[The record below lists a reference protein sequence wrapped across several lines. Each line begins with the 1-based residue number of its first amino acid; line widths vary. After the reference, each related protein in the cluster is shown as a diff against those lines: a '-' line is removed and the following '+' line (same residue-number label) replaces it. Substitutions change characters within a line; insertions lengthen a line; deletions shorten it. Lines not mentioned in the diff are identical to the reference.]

1 VVIAAPASPSEYP
14 DRDLDCEL
22 AIEPYFNELMKFA
35 ELTGRNSSIIAI
47 SMLRH
52 CSIGHLPPQA
62 DLDAAIHEAFS
73 TLELVALASGW
84 QRGEVLSALAGL
96 CRRYLRRKPET
107 PIEPAT
113 GNAAR
118 QPKL

>member
-1 VVIAAPASPSEYP
+1 VITAPASPCEYP

-22 AIEPYFNELMKFA
+22 AIEPYFNELMNFA

-52 CSIGHLPPQA
+52 CSVGHLPPQA
-62 DLDAAIHEAFS
+62 DLDSAIHEAFS
-73 TLELVALASGW
+73 TLELVALSSGW
-84 QRGEVLSALAGL
+84 QRAEILSALAGL
-96 CRRYLRRKPET
+96 CRRHLRRKPGT
-107 PIEPAT
+107 PVDHAT
-113 GNAAR
+113 GSTAR

>member
-1 VVIAAPASPSEYP
+1 MIAAPASPSEYP

-22 AIEPYFNELMKFA
+22 AIEPYFNELMNFA

-52 CSIGHLPPQA
+52 CSVGHLPPRA
-62 DLDAAIHEAFS
+62 DLDAAIHDAFS

-84 QRGEVLSALAGL
+84 KRAEVLNGLAGL
-96 CRRYLRRKPET
+96 CRRHLRKRPEA
-107 PIEPAT
+107 PIEQSA
-113 GNAAR
+113 GVRAR
-118 QPKL
+118 QPKH